1 MQKLK
6 IAVAIAVIG
15 LLAAVGAGAAATRAG
30 DSGTI
35 TLTLWHNYGN
45 DNDAIALHHLIAAF
59 EKLHPTIQI
68 KAISQPGSNYFAL
81 LQASQISHT
90 GPDISVQW
98 TGLYDL
104 KYEKYLVNLKP
115 YLSAS
120 EVARITGA
128 PYMAPDFDLSKGL
141 LVMPES
147 NDFYIGFFNKAV
159 FRKAG
164 IAAPPA
170 DWSELRADCSKLKT
184 IGVTP
189 MAYGLTTG
197 LVLGSSFYPWYDASY
212 LLMGAYSARQW
223 RGLYDGKIPWTSPA
237 IAAQVQ
243 NWAELRSSGCTNS
256 DVLTGSG
263 ILTKLAK
270 GKAAMVI
277 DGTWDT
283 GTLQQQMGSNLG
295 AFVPPYSKT
304 KIHAVVDYPG
314 QGYSVMKE
322 SSHQAE
328 AIEFIRFMLTKQAAD
343 IVGNAGLVPD
353 IKGYA
358 TTNPITNYLLDL
370 VAKQRYH
377 VYPML
382 DSVVQPEIVTAGQKE
397 LVAAFAG
404 NISVASA
411 LKNLQDTLSS
421 LPANRR
427 GSVFT
432 GG

>member
-1 MQKLK
+1 VRKLRIA
-6 IAVAIAVIG
+6 IAVAIVALI
-15 LLAAVGAGAAATRAG
+15 AAGAGVASAKKSG
-30 DSGTI
+30 DGAV

-45 DNDAIALHHLIAAF
+45 DNDAIALNHLIAGF

-104 KYEKYLVNLKP
+104 KYAKYLVNLRP

-120 EVARITGA
+120 DVARITGA

-147 NDFYIGFFNKAV
+147 NDFYIGFYNKAL
-159 FRKAG
+159 FKKAG

-170 DWSELRADCSKLKT
+170 DWADLTADCSKLKA

-189 MAYGLTTG
+189 MEYGLTSG
-197 LVLGSSFYPWYDASY
+197 LVLGSSFYPWFDASY
-212 LLMGAYSARQW
+212 LLIGAYSPQQW
-223 RGLYDGKIPWTSPA
+223 RGLYNGQVPWTSPA
-237 IAAQVQ
+237 IQAQVQ
-243 NWAELRSSGCTNS
+243 KWADLRSSGCTNS

-263 ILTKLAK
+263 ILSKLAK
-270 GKAAMVI
+270 GKAAMIV

-283 GTLQQQMGSNLG
+283 GTLQQQMGKNLG
-295 AFVPPYSKT
+295 AFVPPYSNS
-304 KIHAVVDYPG
+304 KIHSVVDYPG
-314 QGYSVMKE
+314 QGYAVMKD
-322 SSHQAE
+322 SKHQAE
-328 AIEFIRFMLTKQAAD
+328 AIQFIKFMLTKQAAT

-353 IKGYA
+353 IRGYS
-358 TTNPITNYLLDL
+358 TTNSITNQLLDL
-370 VAKQRYH
+370 VAKQHYRI
-377 VYPML
+377 YPML

-404 NISVASA
+404 NISVSSA
-411 LKNLQDTLSS
+411 LKNLQDTLNS
-421 LPANRR
+421 LPASLR

>member
-1 MQKLK
+1 MRKLR
-6 IAVAIAVIG
+6 IAVAAAAIA
-15 LLAAVGAGAAATRAG
+15 LLAAVSTGLAATSAEG
-30 DSGTI
+30 NSV
-35 TLTLWHNYGN
+35 TLSLWHNYGN

-59 EKLHPTIQI
+59 EKLHPNIQI
-68 KAISQPGSNYFAL
+68 KPISQPGSNYFAL

-120 EVARITGA
+120 DVARITGA
-128 PYMAPDFDLSKGL
+128 PYMAPDFEQSKGL

-147 NDFYIGFFNKAV
+147 NDFYIGFYNKAV
-159 FRKAG
+159 FKKAG
-164 IAAPPA
+164 ISAPPA
-170 DWSELRADCSKLKT
+170 DWADLKADCSKLKS

-189 MAYGLTTG
+189 MEYGLTSG
-197 LVLGSSFYPWYDASY
+197 LVLGSSFYPWFDASY
-212 LLMGAYSARQW
+212 LLIGAYSPQQW

-237 IAAQVQ
+237 IQAQVQ
-243 NWAELRSSGCTNS
+243 KWADLRSSGCTNS
-256 DVLTGSG
+256 DVLTGSN
-263 ILTKLAK
+263 ILSKLAK
-270 GKAAMVI
+270 GKAAMIV

-295 AFVPPYSKT
+295 AFVPPYSNT
-304 KIHAVVDYPG
+304 KIHSVVDYPG
-314 QGYSVMKE
+314 QGYSVMKD
-322 SSHQAE
+322 SKHQTE
-328 AIEFIRFMLTKQAAD
+328 AIEFIKFMLTKQAAN

-353 IKGYA
+353 IKGYS
-358 TTNPITNYLLDL
+358 TTNKVTNYLLDL
-370 VAKQRYH
+370 VAKQHYTI
-377 VYPML
+377 YPML

-411 LKNLQDTLSS
+411 LKNLRDTLNA

-427 GSVFT
+427 GTVFT

>member
-1 MQKLK
+1 MRKFR
-6 IAVAIAVIG
+6 IAIVVTAIA
-15 LLAAVGAGAAATRAG
+15 LLAAVSTGLAATRTG
-30 DSGTI
+30 GKTV

-45 DNDAIALHHLIAAF
+45 DNDAIALDHLIAAF
-59 EKLHPTIQI
+59 QKLHPNVQI
-68 KAISQPGSNYFAL
+68 KPISQPGSNYFAL

-120 EVARITGA
+120 DVARITGA

-147 NDFYIGFFNKAV
+147 NDFYIGFYNRAV
-159 FRKAG
+159 FKKAG

-170 DWSELRADCSKLKT
+170 DWADLRADCSKLKA

-189 MAYGLTTG
+189 MEYGLTSG
-197 LVLGSSFYPWYDASY
+197 LVLGSSFYPWFDASY
-212 LLMGAYSARQW
+212 LLIGAYSPQQW
-223 RGLYDGKIPWTSPA
+223 RGLYTGKIPWTSPT
-237 IAAQVQ
+237 IHAQVQ
-243 NWAELRSSGCTNS
+243 KWAALRANGCTNS
-256 DVLTGSG
+256 DVLTGSN
-263 ILTKLAK
+263 ILSKLAK
-270 GKAAMVI
+270 GKAAMIV

-283 GTLQQQMGSNLG
+283 GTLQQQMGRNLG
-295 AFVPPYSKT
+295 VFVPPYSNE
-304 KIHAVVDYPG
+304 KIHSVVDYPG
-314 QGYSVMKE
+314 QGYSVMKD
-322 SSHQAE
+322 STHQAE
-328 AIEFIRFMLTKQAAD
+328 AIAFIKFMLTKQAAD

-353 IKGYA
+353 IKGYS
-358 TTNPITNYLLDL
+358 TTNRVTNYLLDL
-370 VAKQRYH
+370 VAKQHYTI
-377 VYPML
+377 YPML

-404 NISVASA
+404 NISVTAA
-411 LKNLQDTLSS
+411 LKNLQDTLKA

-427 GSVFT
+427 GPVFT

>member
-1 MQKLK
+1 MRKLK
-6 IAVAIAVIG
+6 IAIAV
-15 LLAAVGAGAAATRAG
+15 AAVGLVAAASTGLATARP
-30 DSGTI
+30 DSGTV

-45 DNDAIALHHLIAAF
+45 DNDAIALNHLIAAF
-59 EKLHPTIQI
+59 EKIHPTVQI

-104 KYEKYLVNLKP
+104 KYAKYLVNLKP
-115 YLSAS
+115 YLSPS
-120 EVARITGA
+120 DIARVTGA
-128 PYMAPDFDLSKGL
+128 PYMAPDFDSSKGL

-147 NDFYIGFFNKAV
+147 NDFYIGFYNKAV
-159 FRKAG
+159 FKKAG

-170 DWSELRADCSKLKT
+170 DWTQLTADCSKLKG

-189 MAYGLTTG
+189 MEYGLTSG

-212 LLMGAYSARQW
+212 LLMGAYSPQQW

-237 IAAQVQ
+237 IEAQVQ
-243 NWAELRSSGCTNS
+243 KWANLREGGCTNS

-263 ILTKLAK
+263 ILSKLAK
-270 GKAAMVI
+270 GKAGMVI

-295 AFVPPYSKT
+295 AFVPPYSNA
-304 KIHAVVDYPG
+304 KIHSVVDYPG
-314 QGYSVMKE
+314 QGYSVMKD
-322 SSHQAE
+322 SKHQAE
-328 AIEFIRFMLTKQAAD
+328 AIEFIKFMLTKQAAN

-353 IKGYA
+353 IKGYS
-358 TTNPITNYLLDL
+358 TTNKLTNYLLNL
-370 VAKQRYH
+370 VVKQHYR

-404 NISVASA
+404 NISVAAA
-411 LKNLQDTLSS
+411 LKNMKATLDS
-421 LPANRR
+421 LPAGRR

>member
-1 MQKLK
+1 VRKLK
-6 IAVAIAVIG
+6 IAIAV
-15 LLAAVGAGAAATRAG
+15 AAVGLVAAVSTGLATARP
-30 DSGTI
+30 DNGTV

-45 DNDAIALHHLIAAF
+45 DNDAIALNHLIAAF
-59 EKLHPTIQI
+59 EKIHPTVQI

-104 KYEKYLVNLKP
+104 KYAKYLVNLKP

-120 EVARITGA
+120 DIARVTGA
-128 PYMAPDFDLSKGL
+128 PYMAPDFDASKGL

-147 NDFYIGFFNKAV
+147 NDFYIGFYNKAV

-164 IAAPPA
+164 IATPPA
-170 DWSELRADCSKLKT
+170 DWTQLTADCSKLKAV
-184 IGVTP
+184 GVTP
-189 MAYGLTTG
+189 MEYGLTSG

-212 LLMGAYSARQW
+212 LLMGAYSPQQW
-223 RGLYDGKIPWTSPA
+223 RGLYDGKIPWTSPT
-237 IAAQVQ
+237 IEAQVQ
-243 NWAELRSSGCTNS
+243 KWADLRSSGCTNS

-263 ILTKLAK
+263 ILAKLAK
-270 GKAAMVI
+270 GKAGMVI

-295 AFVPPYSKT
+295 AFVPPYSDA
-304 KIHAVVDYPG
+304 KIHSVVDYPG
-314 QGYSVMKE
+314 QGYSVMKD
-322 SSHQAE
+322 SKHQAE
-328 AIEFIRFMLTKQAAD
+328 AIEFIKFMLTKHAAN

-353 IKGYA
+353 IKGYS
-358 TTNPITNYLLDL
+358 TTNKLTNYLLDL
-370 VAKQRYH
+370 VAKQHYS

-404 NISVASA
+404 NISVADA
-411 LKNLQDTLSS
+411 LKNMKATLDS
-421 LPANRR
+421 LPVGRR